1 MPPPPIPPP
10 PIPPRPNDVLYAPV
24 YIPYITDRPS
34 WPIPTFEL
42 RAEDISHPGAR
53 IFFENVQPAD
63 VLRDAVI
70 AVCSWLYTPQDVPTN
85 VQSVLL
91 VLRPGLACS
100 AYATGSH
107 THKEIHLSLEHVRS
121 CAARA
126 RDEIRGVLTHEM
138 VHCFQHDARG
148 TCPGGLIEGIADWVR
163 LRAGLAAPH
172 WKEGHGDKWDAG
184 YEKTAYFLGWIEEQC
199 GKGTIWKL
207 NAGFKDREYN
217 ELIFQDLTG
226 STVQDLWRLYQ
237 LDLESRQ
244 GQGQ

>member
-1 MPPPPIPPP
+1 M
-10 PIPPRPNDVLYAPV
+10 RRAVLGWDLRYGRV
-24 YIPYITDRPS
+24 TVPS
-34 WPIPTFEL
+34 FL
-42 RAEDISHPGAR
+42 GA
-53 IFFENVQPAD
+53 
-63 VLRDAVI
+63 
-70 AVCSWLYTPQDVPTN
+70 
-85 VQSVLL
+85 
-91 VLRPGLACS
+91 
-100 AYATGSH
+100 
-107 THKEIHLSLEHVRS
+107 
-121 CAARA
+121 
-126 RDEIRGVLTHEM
+126 
-138 VHCFQHDARG
+138 
-148 TCPGGLIEGIADWVR
+148 ADWVR